1 MHNPTLLLQVH
12 CSDGWDRTAQITSL
26 AQLLLDPRCRTRRG
40 FCQLVAKDWLS
51 FGHKF
56 GERYG
61 FARNKPG
68 NDRETSPIFTQFLDC
83 CWQLVRLQPSRFEFN
98 GQFLLE
104 VNQDLAVEISFLAHS
119 MLPLAGIQ
127 HACQRGT
134 CAYTCSL
141 CFVGNALFP
150 QVHFAVT
157 GQQHGTF
164 LGNCEREREELRLAG
179 TTTSAWLPLLTSE
192 IGMNP
197 AFEPLDDVI
206 APDSVLSSGGAR
218 LWVDMYRPH
227 F

>member
-1 MHNPTLLLQVH
+1 MLASVERVLILVLCVLLGRAS
-12 CSDGWDRTAQITSL
+12 C
-26 AQLLLDPRCRTRRG
+26 
-40 FCQLVAKDWLS
+40 
-51 FGHKF
+51 
-56 GERYG
+56 
-61 FARNKPG
+61 
-68 NDRETSPIFTQFLDC
+68 
-83 CWQLVRLQPSRFEFN
+83 
-98 GQFLLE
+98 
-104 VNQDLAVEISFLAHS
+104 
-119 MLPLAGIQ
+119 
-127 HACQRGT
+127 
-134 CAYTCSL
+134 
-141 CFVGNALFP
+141 NALFP

-192 IGMNP
+192 IGLNP